1 MCSESSRGSLILVVS
16 HMPIGLNF
24 VCKHEEIHPK
34 NHQYTLHDG
43 TMLQV
48 MKYGALEAHWHLCSP
63 SQVYLKVINPSISAL
78 KVTIDG
84 LDIYSQCETT
94 ESETDLEYSSDDLK
108 KGIVLESERAMQ
120 RILKK
125 ILAKKWL
132 IFFKA
137 IIKLYCWRVRF
148 LKRFYSPNDKG
159 FQISKN
165 EYEMLWAVY
174 LNQQSW

>member
-1 MCSESSRGSLILVVS
+1 MCSESSRGSLFLVVS
-16 HMPIGLNF
+16 HMPMSLNF
-24 VCKHEEIHPK
+24 VCKHKQIYSK

-48 MKYGALEAHWHLCSP
+48 MKYGALAADLCSP
-63 SQVYLKVINPSISAL
+63 PQVYLKVINPSISAL

-84 LDIYSQCETT
+84 LDIYSQSDTT
-94 ESETDLEYSSDDLK
+94 ESEADLEYSSDDLK

-137 IIKLYCWRVRF
+137 IIKLYCWHRRF
-148 LKRFYSPNDKG
+148 IKRFYTPNDKG

-165 EYEMLWAVY
+165 RFEMLWEVY